1 MSAELFAKIRDLPTS
16 QIWDVL
22 NPDKN
27 DSYTL
32 LFDKICTKF
41 DLTLSTRDNIING
54 FLDETPIDDVIK
66 DHELII
72 YEYIPNDVL
81 FYHVCI
87 VSWRQEY
94 EKILENFRHV
104 IIING
109 IEEYVN
115 SRENPNDG
123 ICLSESKEK
132 LLHETLAR
140 IHQCP
145 PSTYIPYT
153 TSGFN
158 THGLFKSANSTV
170 YELQN
175 FMQESFHSCTKIDI
189 NSK

>member
-1 MSAELFAKIRDLPTS
+1 MSAELFAKIRELSTS

-32 LFDKICTKF
+32 LFDKICTKT
-41 DLTLSTRDNIING
+41 DLTLSTRDRDNIING
-54 FLDETPIDDVIK
+54 FLDETPIDVVK
-66 DHELII
+66 DHVLII

-87 VSWRQEY
+87 VSWGQKY
-94 EKILENFRHV
+94 EKILEKFRHV

-115 SRENPNDG
+115 SRENPNDN
-123 ICLSESKEK
+123 LSLSGHKQK
-132 LLHETLAR
+132 LLDV
-140 IHQCP
+140 
-145 PSTYIPYT
+145 
-153 TSGFN
+153 
-158 THGLFKSANSTV
+158 THGLFKSVNSTI

-175 FMQESFHSCTKIDI
+175 FMQESFHSCTKMD
-189 NSK
+189 